1 MHGGRG
7 RRREVLRNE
16 WNAWRWEPVELGRR
30 RDVEKASWPLAGLGA
45 EFSESVITYD
55 LDLDLQCL
63 QGLRSTLG
71 ALIYAVRTGLLRF

>member
-1 MHGGRG
+1 MHGGQG

-45 EFSESVITYD
+45 EFSESVITC
-55 LDLDLQCL
+55 DLDLQCL
-63 QGLRSTLG
+63 QEPKSTLG
-71 ALIYAVRTGLLRF
+71 ALIYATRTRLLRF